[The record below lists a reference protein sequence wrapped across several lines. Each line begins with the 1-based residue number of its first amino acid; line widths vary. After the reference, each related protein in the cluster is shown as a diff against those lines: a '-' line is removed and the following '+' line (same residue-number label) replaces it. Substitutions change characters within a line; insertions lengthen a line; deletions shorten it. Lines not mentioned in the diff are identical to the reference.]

1 MKNLAISILAAIQIS
16 GMEFWEYSKS
26 DDRFWIAFALTLIL
40 FVNIYAIES
49 WVKDRRMKKFRTK
62 RFGRMVDEMQNR
74 P

>member
-1 MKNLAISILAAIQIS
+1 MKNLVISILAAIQIS
-16 GMEFWEYSKS
+16 GMEFWEYTKK

-49 WVKDRRMKKFRTK
+49 WVKDLRMKKFRTE
-62 RFGRMVDEMQNR
+62 RFGRMVNEMQNR